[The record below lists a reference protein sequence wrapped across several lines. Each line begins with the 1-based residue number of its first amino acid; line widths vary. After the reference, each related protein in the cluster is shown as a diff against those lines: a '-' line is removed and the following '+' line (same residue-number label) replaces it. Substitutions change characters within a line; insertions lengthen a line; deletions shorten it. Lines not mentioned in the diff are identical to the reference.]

1 MNTWVVNASPLI
13 LLGKIHRLDLLAAL
27 SPSFVIP
34 TSVYSEI
41 IAGPGSDPAKT
52 WIQSEVG
59 SGHVIANVSVPSEI
73 ISWDLGAGES
83 VVLAYAAAMTGRIC
97 VLDDKAARNCAE
109 VFRLPV
115 IGTLGILLKAKIAG
129 SIPSL
134 KPEIDRLIAV
144 GSLLSTAII
153 RRAIT
158 LADENH

>member
-27 SPSFVIP
+27 SPNFVIP

-83 VVLAYAAAMTGRIC
+83 AVLAYAAAMTGRIC

-129 SIPSL
+129 AIPSL